1 MLRSILFS
9 FLLDL
14 GSTVNR
20 CFLRFC
26 VHLGWIWVQNLFH
39 FGCILGPVWDHV
51 GSVLGQFWLH
61 LGSILH
67 PFGVYGGV
75 LWRKSFRVGPRAA
88 AGEEPFPILS
98 DFGRKRR
105 PQGVPKWPKN
115 RWKINA
121 KINAKFG
128 LVFAWPSE
136 HCWVTLEVFLGPW
149 TLDFECFV

>member
-9 FLLDL
+9 LLLDL
-14 GSTVNR
+14 GSTFNR

-39 FGCILGPVWDHV
+39 FGCILRPVWDHF
-51 GSVLGQFWLH
+51 GSGLGPFWLH

-67 PFGVYGGV
+67 PFGVYGRV

-88 AGEEPFPILS
+88 AGEEPLPILS

-105 PQGVPKWPKN
+105 PQGVPKWSQN
-115 RWKINA
+115 GTKILEKSMQKSMLNS
-121 KINAKFG
+121 
-128 LVFAWPSE
+128 AWFFMA
-136 HCWVTLEVFLGPW
+136 LGAFLGDFGGVFG
-149 TLDFECFV
+149 TLDP